1 MYICDCGDYI
11 FEMNIEEVSGD
22 NQSINN
28 YNLSA
33 DFIKSVEGA
42 YEMSETRY
50 GFTKM
55 SVNEFKNWIQKQGN
69 YSYNGIQIHHTA
81 APSYANFYKADGSH
95 EDELV
100 RQNNMK
106 SFHVNSNGWDDIAQH
121 FTIFPNG
128 VVVTGRSLA
137 KTTAIGIKGW
147 NTNKICIEIYGNFDK
162 GKDVMTEEQKQA
174 VIAVYG
180 ELCKKFHITPSI
192 STIRCHAWFT
202 AGGSFLGDYVAG
214 RSAKTCPGTN
224 FMGFGNSREAI
235 QNNFIPLVQKYING
249 SATTTNTTNNTTT
262 SFTVRVT
269 SDTLNIRKGPGVSY
283 GISGEIGKG
292 EVYTIVETQNGW
304 GKLKSGVGW
313 INLNYTENTS
323 NTTTSASSTVS
334 TGNFVVK
341 VTTSLL
347 NIRKGPGV
355 SYDITG
361 SVKKGEVFTIVE
373 TQNGWGKLKSG
384 AGWISLGYTEKLK

>member
-1 MYICDCGDYI
+1 MFICEFEDFMIEDQQVGEWDYKLSEDYI
-11 FEMNIEEVSGD
+11 
-22 NQSINN
+22 
-28 YNLSA
+28 
-33 DFIKSVEGA
+33 KVEGE

-128 VVVTGRSLA
+128 TVVTGRSLA
-137 KTTAIGIKGW
+137 KTTAIGIRGW

-162 GKDVMTEEQKQA
+162 GKDVMSEEQKQA

-192 STIRCHAWFT
+192 ATLRCHAWFT
-202 AGGSFLGDYVAG
+202 AGGSFLGDYIPG

-224 FMGFGNSREAI
+224 FMGFGNSKEAI
-235 QNNFIPLVQKYING
+235 QNNFIPLVKNYMYGN
-249 SATTTNTTNNTTT
+249 STYNTTNNTTT

-341 VTTSLL
+341 VTTSIL

>member
-1 MYICDCGDYI
+1 MFICEFEDFMIEDQQVGEWDYKLSEDYI
-11 FEMNIEEVSGD
+11 
-22 NQSINN
+22 
-28 YNLSA
+28 
-33 DFIKSVEGA
+33 KVEG
-42 YEMSETRY
+42 EFDMSETRY

-55 SVNEFKNWIQKQGN
+55 SVNEFKNWLQKQGN

-95 EDELV
+95 EDELT

-106 SFHVNSNGWDDIAQH
+106 SFHVNTNGWDDIAQH

-128 VVVTGRSLA
+128 TVVTGRSLA
-137 KTTAIGIKGW
+137 KTTAIGIRGW

-162 GKDVMTEEQKQA
+162 GKDVMSEEQKQA

-192 STIRCHAWFT
+192 ATLRCHAWFT
-202 AGGSFLGDYVAG
+202 AGGSFLGDYIPG

-224 FMGFGNSREAI
+224 FMGFGNSKEAI
-235 QNNFIPLVQKYING
+235 QNNFIPLVKNYMYGN
-249 SATTTNTTNNTTT
+249 STSNTTNNTINNTTT

-384 AGWISLGYTEKLK
+384 AGWISLGYTEKIK

>member
-106 SFHVNSNGWDDIAQH
+106 SSHPLLL
-121 FTIFPNG
+121 T
-128 VVVTGRSLA
+128 
-137 KTTAIGIKGW
+137 W
-147 NTNKICIEIYGNFDK
+147 ND
-162 GKDVMTEEQKQA
+162 
-174 VIAVYG
+174 
-180 ELCKKFHITPSI
+180 
-192 STIRCHAWFT
+192 
-202 AGGSFLGDYVAG
+202 
-214 RSAKTCPGTN
+214 
-224 FMGFGNSREAI
+224 FMLF
-235 QNNFIPLVQKYING
+235 
-249 SATTTNTTNNTTT
+249 
-262 SFTVRVT
+262 
-269 SDTLNIRKGPGVSY
+269 
-283 GISGEIGKG
+283 
-292 EVYTIVETQNGW
+292 
-304 GKLKSGVGW
+304 
-313 INLNYTENTS
+313 
-323 NTTTSASSTVS
+323 
-334 TGNFVVK
+334 
-341 VTTSLL
+341 
-347 NIRKGPGV
+347 
-355 SYDITG
+355 
-361 SVKKGEVFTIVE
+361 
-373 TQNGWGKLKSG
+373 
-384 AGWISLGYTEKLK
+384 

>member
-304 GKLKSGVGW
+304 GKLKSG
-313 INLNYTENTS
+313 
-323 NTTTSASSTVS
+323 
-334 TGNFVVK
+334 
-341 VTTSLL
+341 
-347 NIRKGPGV
+347 
-355 SYDITG
+355 
-361 SVKKGEVFTIVE
+361 
-373 TQNGWGKLKSG
+373 

>member
-1 MYICDCGDYI
+1 MFICDYGDFI
-11 FEMNIEEVSGD
+11 FEEQSEESVY
-22 NQSINN
+22 Q
-28 YNLSA
+28 SA
-33 DFIKSVEGA
+33 DDYQLVEGE

-55 SVNEFKNWIQKQGN
+55 SVNEFKIWLQKQGN

-81 APSYANFYKADGSH
+81 APSYVNFYKADGSH

-128 VVVTGRSLA
+128 TVVTGRSLA
-137 KTTAIGIKGW
+137 KTTAIGIRGW

-162 GKDVMTEEQKQA
+162 GKDVMSEEQKQA

-192 STIRCHAWFT
+192 ATLRCHAWFT
-202 AGGSFLGDYVAG
+202 AGGSFLGDYIPG

-235 QNNFIPLVQKYING
+235 QNNFIPLVKNYMYGN
-249 SATTTNTTNNTTT
+249 STSNTTNNTMTN
-262 SFTVRVT
+262 FTVRVT
-269 SDTLNIRKGPGVSY
+269 SDTLNIRKGPSVSY

-323 NTTTSASSTVS
+323 NTTASASSTVS